1 MEEEIK
7 MNINKQRDSETPREA
22 IGYRTVTGRATE
34 QSDQAIK
41 SDETQG
47 RQQPPDSQARKQY
60 GGISRLGY
68 WMASIGVLVTLHLL
82 FYYYFRWGGELLLF
96 ILAFWLVLTVS
107 RLQNIG
113 KSRWLAL
120 CIFVP
125 ILNLC
130 VFYESFIY
138 PEGYQDTKSIDFT
151 GRWLILPLVFL
162 ALSILMDMM
171 CSVTL

>member
-7 MNINKQRDSETPREA
+7 MNIIKQRDSETTGDA
-22 IGYRTVTGRATE
+22 IGLRTTE

-47 RQQPPDSQARKQY
+47 QQPPDSQARKQY

-82 FYYYFRWGGELLLF
+82 FYYYFRGGGELLLF

-171 CSVTL
+171 CSATL